1 MGFPIGAYILYVGS
15 IEERKN
21 LLLLVKALK
30 KLKEDISVIAIGKH
44 TPYTDTVE
52 TYIRENN
59 LSGRVHI
66 LTHIPFNELAAFYQM
81 ATLFVYP
88 SFFEGFGIPILEA
101 QLAGIP
107 VIAATGSCLEEAG
120 GPSALYTDPR
130 NEQELRGLIES
141 VLNEPKLAESMRSG
155 GRENIRRF
163 MPDVLAAHFMR
174 VYENISRS

>member
-1 MGFPIGAYILYVGS
+1 MTANSLVMTMPPITTPVPGFVPPAIAETLILADPGFVHL
-15 IEERKN
+15 I
-21 LLLLVKALK
+21 
-30 KLKEDISVIAIGKH
+30 ISF
-44 TPYTDTVE
+44 PLYM
-52 TYIRENN
+52 
-59 LSGRVHI
+59 SGRVRI

-120 GPSALYTDPR
+120 GSSALYTDPR

-141 VLNEPKLAESMRSG
+141 VLNEPKLAEPMRSG

>member
-1 MGFPIGAYILYVGS
+1 M
-15 IEERKN
+15 
-21 LLLLVKALK
+21 
-30 KLKEDISVIAIGKH
+30 
-44 TPYTDTVE
+44 
-52 TYIRENN
+52 
-59 LSGRVHI
+59 
-66 LTHIPFNELAAFYQM
+66 THIPFNELAAFYQM

-120 GPSALYTDPR
+120 GSSALYTDPR
-130 NEQELRGLIES
+130 NEQELRSLIES